1 MFFWIRKKVHWGDT
15 DAAGVVWFPRFL
27 GWFEDAEEELYSALG
42 RPRQALLEALD
53 FGMPRV
59 EVQIKFLAPARA
71 GEIVRVGLASR
82 VENPRRIRH
91 TFEIRQDDT
100 RQLVASGS
108 VRVGCVERRTF
119 TPRDLPEEVMRVF
132 DALPALAERQAA
144 GEVEIPWT

>member
-42 RPRQALLEALD
+42 RPRQALLDELE

-59 EVQIKFLAPARA
+59 ELQTKFHAPARA
-71 GEIVRVGLASR
+71 GDVVRVGLASR

-91 TFEIRQDDT
+91 AFEIRHEATD
-100 RQLVASGS
+100 RLLASGA
-108 VRVGCVERRTF
+108 VRVGCVESSTF
-119 TPRDLPEEVMRVF
+119 APRDLPDEVIRLF
-132 DALPALAERQAA
+132 DTLPTLIERQTR
-144 GEVEIPWT
+144 GELDVPWT